1 MLNRPVYTPKVGS
14 QIYLD
19 HKKALEKKDTFY
31 KALDDF
37 IADNPSLSVMGI
49 FSQEK
54 IGVEYGS
61 EAEKDFDK
69 ELKKH
74 PEKGYKIFKKN
85 SKTLKFIQESI
96 GKEIEE
102 MKRSN
107 RGYKFAVSDYFDSS
121 GRTGYSTHTVDGKLY
136 FSAEQEAIDSDEIEL
151 VDYADYLR
159 AVADRVQMEEN
170 EN

>member
-14 QIYLD
+14 QMFLD
-19 HKKALEKKDTFY
+19 HKKALEKKDTFH
-31 KALDDF
+31 KVLDDF
-37 IADNPSLSVMGI
+37 ITDNPSLSVMGI
-49 FSQEK
+49 FSQDK

-102 MKRSN
+102 MNSYSRKYRFS
-107 RGYKFAVSDYFDSS
+107 VSDYFDF
-121 GRTGYSTHTVDGKLY
+121 GRRTRYSTHTVDGKLY

-159 AVADRVQMEEN
+159 AVADKVQMEKGVE
-170 EN
+170 